1 MQLGQVSEMMSFSM
15 NPKLQ
20 KRLEARGWKVGSV
33 EEFLGLTEVE
43 SAHIELKLILS
54 EKLNARRLK
63 ENQKRTQSR
72 KVTAKLFLRSLCPA
86 HGTPLREIL
95 YCF

>member
-33 EEFLGLTEVE
+33 EEFLRLKKEE
-43 SAHIELKLILS
+43 SAYIERKLILS
-54 EKLNARRLK
+54 ENLNAWRLK

-72 KVTAKLFLRSLCPA
+72 KDA
-86 HGTPLREIL
+86 E
-95 YCF
+95 